1 MSGTSS
7 VMPTKGA
14 LPILYSFRR
23 CPYAMRARLALY
35 YAGQTVELREVVLK
49 DKPKQMLEASSKGT
63 VPVLVDNNTVIDESL
78 DIMHWALSRSDPH
91 QWLCPNRGDLDEDA
105 LIQEHDQE
113 FKPLLDRYKYFDRH
127 PEKSQEEHLQ
137 SAMPFL
143 HELETR
149 IKRDGDGK
157 FLIRSQMSVQDIA
170 IFPFIRQF
178 ANSDI
183 RRFNQLDLP
192 CLQRWLQGCLNMPLF
207 SNIMVKY
214 DRWDEAVNNSVIFA

>member
-1 MSGTSS
+1 MSK
-7 VMPTKGA
+7 KGS

-49 DKPKQMLEASSKGT
+49 DKPEQMLAASSKGT
-63 VPVLVDNNTVIDESL
+63 VPVLVDHNAVIDESL
-78 DIMHWALSRSDPH
+78 DIMRWALSRSDPH
-91 QWLCPNRGDLDEDA
+91 QWLTSNCGDLNEDA
-105 LIQEHDQE
+105 LIKEHDQE

-137 SAMPFL
+137 SAIPFL
-143 HELETR
+143 QDLETR

-157 FLIRSQMSVQDIA
+157 FLIRSQMSVQDMA

-183 RRFNQLDLP
+183 GRFSQLELP
-192 CLQRWLQGCLNMPLF
+192 YLQRWLQACLAMPLF
-207 SNIMVKY
+207 TNIMAKY
-214 DRWDEAVNNSVIFA
+214 DQWDEAANNSVLFG